1 MKKRRDIDDY
11 LAKKKARVAAAEEA
25 AELATLIE
33 DAKTFPDAK
42 LIETMVETMDRA
54 IGNNNSGL
62 FRVAGILM
70 DEIDRRGL
78 TNVKIRNYRDLL
90 RMAVTE
96 AEQRH

>member
-1 MKKRRDIDDY
+1 MTPDDE
-11 LAKKKARVAAAEEA
+11 KEI
-25 AELATLIE
+25 ATLIE
-33 DAKTFPDAK
+33 GAKTFPDAL
-42 LIETMVETMDRA
+42 LIEMCIETMDRA
-54 IGNNNSGL
+54 IEINNSGL
-62 FRVAGILM
+62 FKVAGILM